1 MLLPGR
7 TIGDG
12 STDRESLLFSN
23 NRLLPADIEIDREI
37 REALANSGD
46 RNIEF
51 FAEFFDQPRFSGQA
65 YEQTI
70 VTYLSEKY
78 VTRSPEIII
87 VAGRVALDFLLRHR
101 GALFPNVPVVHVSV
115 GKAFLQSIQP
125 LPGNVVG
132 VPVEY
137 DYAGTIQQALRWHP
151 NTRRLVV
158 VTAASGRDREF
169 ESDARAGLAR
179 LQVRPT
185 VEFLAGLSTDAV
197 VKRLGELGSGDVVF
211 TPGYFRDGAGR
222 EFAPRDS
229 AVIMAAASGAPVY
242 GPYNTFIGT
251 GVVGGRMPTYVEMG
265 RQAATAV
272 NGLLDGVPPAKL
284 RLPASIPAQVQIDWR
299 QARKWGI
306 AANEIPDDAIVHFR
320 EPTFWEQHR
329 EKTILIV
336 TVILLQAALIA
347 ALLIERRRRR
357 QAASALEESENRM
370 NLAAYAARLSMW
382 IWDFGRGKVWT
393 TTKLR
398 VNAGLPA
405 RAPVNFD
412 QVLETV
418 HPADRESFDR
428 AVRQAIAKDEELDV
442 EYRVLQPDGEVRWIA
457 ARGRAEK
464 GGGERVMG
472 VSMDITVRKVA
483 ELHADEAERSLAHA
497 ARLAVVGELTAMVAH
512 EINQPLGAILSNAD
526 AAEMLLDS
534 ADPPLGEIRQILS
547 DIRRSDL
554 RANEAVLRIRTLL
567 SKRQICLQP
576 VDLNA
581 TIVDVQR
588 LAAADLQSRQ
598 IPVHNELAPSLPP
611 VSGDRV
617 HLQQLLL
624 NLFVNAMEAMK
635 DTPVAS
641 RLLAVSTRRDG
652 ADSIEVV
659 VADRGHGIAPDKL
672 SGVFESFFTTKNDGM
687 GLGLS
692 IARSIV
698 RSHQGRI
705 WAENRAGG
713 GAAFHF
719 TVKVAQVEAA

>member
-1 MLLPGR
+1 M
-7 TIGDG
+7 
-12 STDRESLLFSN
+12 
-23 NRLLPADIEIDREI
+23 
-37 REALANSGD
+37 
-46 RNIEF
+46 
-51 FAEFFDQPRFSGQA
+51 
-65 YEQTI
+65 
-70 VTYLSEKY
+70 
-78 VTRSPEIII
+78 
-87 VAGRVALDFLLRHR
+87 
-101 GALFPNVPVVHVSV
+101 
-115 GKAFLQSIQP
+115 
-125 LPGNVVG
+125 
-132 VPVEY
+132 
-137 DYAGTIQQALRWHP
+137 
-151 NTRRLVV
+151 
-158 VTAASGRDREF
+158 
-169 ESDARAGLAR
+169 RAGLAR
-179 LQVRPT
+179 LEVRPP
-185 VEFLAGLSTDAV
+185 VEFLAGLSHDAV

-211 TPGYFRDGAGR
+211 TPGYFSDGAGR
-222 EFAPRDS
+222 EFAPRES
-229 AVIMAAASGAPVY
+229 AVLMAAASGAPVY
-242 GPYNTFIGT
+242 GPYSTFIGT
-251 GVVGGRMPTYVEMG
+251 GVVGGRMPTFVEMG
-265 RQAATAV
+265 RQAAKAV
-272 NGLLDGVPPAKL
+272 NGLLDGSTPATL

-299 QARKWGI
+299 QAQKWGI
-306 AANEIPDDAIVHFR
+306 AADTIPGDAIVHFS
-320 EPTFWEQHR
+320 EPTFWEAYR
-329 EKTILIV
+329 NTAMLV
-336 TVILLQAALIA
+336 ASVILLQAVLIA

-357 QAASALEESENRM
+357 QAASELEESENRM

-405 RAPVNFD
+405 RAPVDFD

-418 HPADRESFDR
+418 HPEDRERFDR
-428 AVRQAIAKDEELDV
+428 AVRQAVAKDEELDV
-442 EYRVLQPDGEVRWIA
+442 EYRVLQPDGAVRWIA

-464 GGGERVMG
+464 GAGERLMG
-472 VSMDITVRKVA
+472 VSMDITARKMA
-483 ELHADEAERSLAHA
+483 ELHAEEADRSLAHA
-497 ARLAVVGELTAMVAH
+497 SRLAVVGELTAMVAH

-534 ADPPLGEIRQILS
+534 ADPPLGEIREILS

-554 RANEAVLRIRTLL
+554 RASEAVLRIRTLL
-567 SKRQICLQP
+567 SKREIRLQP

-581 TIVDVQR
+581 TIVEVQR
-588 LAAADLQSRQ
+588 LAAADLLRQQ
-598 IPVHNELAPSLPP
+598 IPVRNELAPSLPP

-624 NLFVNAMEAMK
+624 NLFVNAMDAMK

-672 SGVFESFFTTKNDGM
+672 SGVFESFFTTKSDGM

-719 TVKVAQVEAA
+719 TVKVAQGEAA